1 MASVDRHQ
9 RFCTE
14 DFKVAKRGKNLLTPV
29 QIQHW
34 IRARQPIARTDG
46 DGLTFT
52 LSAAGTATW
61 VLRYQFGGRAREL
74 TLGNYPDIS
83 LPTARQLAR
92 EKRVEI
98 DKGGDPA
105 ITKKQEKVRVRAT
118 WSVREL
124 AVDYREKIVAA
135 LAESTQEAR
144 NADLDQVI
152 IPKLGAM
159 LVTSVTSADIV
170 GLIADSGR
178 TWTMC
183 KRLRSTCNRLFAHA
197 LGKRLIHINP
207 TVGIDLVSV
216 IGQRPPV
223 RRRLMLSETEL
234 RTLLPDIKSIGA
246 ENALAFRILLAT
258 CVRTIELVKAQW
270 VNVDL
275 EKGIWI
281 VTEDT
286 VKTRR
291 GYVVPLCPT
300 VVSWFRELKTCA
312 GDSRW
317 VLPARR
323 GHRRARLGGDTH
335 VGNSTLW
342 AALTRRFKRGG
353 LDIRRFTPHDTRST
367 AKSHMKAMGVS
378 NEVSERALNHVL
390 KGMEEIYDQYDYLP
404 ERQAALE
411 LWAAFLVACEQG
423 LPWTVVPLR
432 RVA

>member
-1 MASVDRHQ
+1 MTPRERS
-9 RFCTE
+9 E
-14 DFKVAKRGKNLLTPV
+14 DIKVAKRGKNLLTPV
-29 QIQHW
+29 QLQHW
-34 IRARQPIARTDG
+34 IRAREPIARTDG

-61 VLRYQFGGRAREL
+61 VLRYQFGGRSREL

-83 LPTARQLAR
+83 LPAARQLAR

-105 ITKKQEKVRVRAT
+105 ITKKQEKIRVRAT
-118 WSVREL
+118 WSTREL
-124 AVDYREKIVAA
+124 AEDYREKIVAA

-152 IPKLGAM
+152 IPKLGSM
-159 LVTSVTSADIV
+159 LVTNVTSADIV

-197 LGKRLIHINP
+197 LGKRLIHVNP
-207 TVGIDLVSV
+207 TVGIDLISV

-223 RRRLMLSETEL
+223 RRRLMLSQDEL
-234 RTLLPDIKSIGA
+234 RTLLPDINSIGI
-246 ENALAFRILLAT
+246 ENALAFRIMLAT

-270 VNVDL
+270 ANVDL
-275 EKGIWI
+275 DKGTWI
-281 VTEDT
+281 VTEET

-300 VVSWFRELKTCA
+300 VVSWFRELKKCA

-342 AALTRRFKRGG
+342 AALTRRFERGD

-378 NEVSERALNHVL
+378 NEVSERSLNHVL

-411 LWAAFLVACEQG
+411 LWAAFLTACEQG
-423 LPWTVVPLR
+423 HPWTVVPLR
-432 RVA
+432 RAA